1 MEQNPNEESQ
11 KEQNPTE
18 PGPGEESPT
27 EGSPTEGSPTE
38 GSQVEQGPTEQSQ
51 TRQDPAEQISRK
63 HVVAGNWKMFKT
75 RDEAQATV
83 RELVGLV
90 GNTRNVDIVV
100 CPPFTALSAVEEILA
115 GSVVQLGAQNVHWQD
130 EGAFTGEVSVSMLA
144 DYGCR
149 YVIIGHSERR
159 QYFQESDEVIQ
170 GKLERVFTT
179 ELVPILCIGES
190 LEAREADRVQEVIPS
205 QLERALRE
213 LTDPQASRIIIAYE
227 PVWAIGTGRTATPE
241 LAEKVHFLIR
251 DWLYDHCSTG
261 VADQVRILYGGSV
274 SPENAGQLIEQE
286 NIDGFLVGG
295 ASLDSQSFAKIVQQ
309 SA

>member
-11 KEQNPTE
+11 TEQN
-18 PGPGEESPT
+18 
-27 EGSPTEGSPTE
+27 
-38 GSQVEQGPTEQSQ
+38 QVEQEAAEQSQ
-51 TRQDPAEQISRK
+51 TVQDKAEQKSRK
-63 HVVAGNWKMFKT
+63 HFVAGNWKMFKT

-83 RELVGLV
+83 REVVGLV
-90 GNTRNVDIVV
+90 GNIQTADIVV
-100 CPPFTALSAVEEILA
+100 CPPFTALAAVEEILT

-144 DYGCR
+144 DYGCSH
-149 YVIIGHSERR
+149 VIIGHSERR

-170 GKLERVFTT
+170 DKLERVFSTD
-179 ELVPILCIGES
+179 LVPILCIGES

-251 DWLYDHCSTG
+251 NWLSDHCSTD

-274 SPENAGQLIEQE
+274 NPENAGQLIEQE

>member
-11 KEQNPTE
+11 KDQNPTE
-18 PGPGEESPT
+18 Q
-27 EGSPTEGSPTE
+27 
-38 GSQVEQGPTEQSQ
+38 SQVEQGPTEQSQ
-51 TRQDPAEQISRK
+51 TRQDQAEQISRK

-75 RDEAQATV
+75 REEAQATV
-83 RELVGLV
+83 REVVGLV
-90 GNTRNVDIVV
+90 GNIQNVDIVV
-100 CPPFTALSAVEEILA
+100 CPPFTALGAVEEILT

-144 DYGCR
+144 DYGCSH
-149 YVIIGHSERR
+149 VIIGHSERR
-159 QYFQESDEVIQ
+159 HYFQESDEVIQ
-170 GKLERVFTT
+170 DKLEKVFST
-179 ELVPILCIGES
+179 ELTPILCIGES

-213 LTDPQASRIIIAYE
+213 LTDPQTSRIIIAYE

-251 DWLYDHCSTG
+251 SWLSDHSSVG

-274 SPENAGQLIEQE
+274 TPENAGQLIEQE

-295 ASLDSQSFAKIVQQ
+295 ASLDAQSFAKIVQQ

>member
-11 KEQNPTE
+11 KDQNPTE
-18 PGPGEESPT
+18 Q
-27 EGSPTEGSPTE
+27 
-38 GSQVEQGPTEQSQ
+38 SQVEQGPTEQSQ
-51 TRQDPAEQISRK
+51 TRQDQAEQISRK

-83 RELVGLV
+83 REVVGLV
-90 GNTRNVDIVV
+90 GNIQTVDIVV
-100 CPPFTALSAVEEILA
+100 CPPFTALGAVEEILT

-144 DYGCR
+144 DYGCSH
-149 YVIIGHSERR
+149 VIIGHSERR
-159 QYFQESDEVIQ
+159 HYFQESDEVIQ
-170 GKLERVFTT
+170 GKLEKVFST
-179 ELVPILCIGES
+179 ELTPILCIGES

-213 LTDPQASRIIIAYE
+213 LTDPQTSRIIIAYE

-251 DWLYDHCSTG
+251 SWLSDHSSVG

-274 SPENAGQLIEQE
+274 TPENAGQLIEQE

-295 ASLDSQSFAKIVQQ
+295 ASLDAQSFAKIVQQ

>member
-18 PGPGEESPT
+18 
-27 EGSPTEGSPTE
+27 
-38 GSQVEQGPTEQSQ
+38 QGPTEQGQ
-51 TRQDPAEQISRK
+51 PQQDQAEQISRK

-83 RELVGLV
+83 REVVGLV
-90 GNTRNVDIVV
+90 GNIQNVDIVV
-100 CPPFTALSAVEEILA
+100 CPPFTALGAVEEVLT

-144 DYGCR
+144 DYGCSH
-149 YVIIGHSERR
+149 VIIGHSERR
-159 QYFQESDEVIQ
+159 HYFQESDEVIQ
-170 GKLERVFTT
+170 DKLEKVFST
-179 ELVPILCIGES
+179 ELTPILCIGES

-213 LTDPQASRIIIAYE
+213 LTDPQTSRIIIAYE

-251 DWLYDHCSTG
+251 SWLSDHSSVG

-274 SPENAGQLIEQE
+274 TPENAGQLIEQE

-295 ASLDSQSFAKIVQQ
+295 ASLDAPSFAKIVQQ

>member
-18 PGPGEESPT
+18 QGQT
-27 EGSPTEGSPTE
+27 
-38 GSQVEQGPTEQSQ
+38 EQGQPQ
-51 TRQDPAEQISRK
+51 QDHAEQISRK

-83 RELVGLV
+83 REVVGLV
-90 GNTRNVDIVV
+90 GNIQNVDIVV
-100 CPPFTALSAVEEILA
+100 CPPFTALGAVEEILT

-144 DYGCR
+144 DYGCSH
-149 YVIIGHSERR
+149 VIIGHSERR
-159 QYFQESDEVIQ
+159 HYFQESDEVIQ
-170 GKLERVFTT
+170 DKLEKVFST

-213 LTDPQASRIIIAYE
+213 LTDPQTSRIIIAYE

-241 LAEKVHFLIR
+241 LAEKVHLLIR
-251 DWLYDHCSTG
+251 SWLSDPSSVG
-261 VADQVRILYGGSV
+261 VADQVRLLYGGSV
-274 SPENAGQLIEQE
+274 TPENAGQLIEQE

-295 ASLDSQSFAKIVQQ
+295 ASLDAPSFAKIVQQ

>member
-1 MEQNPNEESQ
+1 MEQNPNEQNPNEESQ
-11 KEQNPTE
+11 TEQ
-18 PGPGEESPT
+18 
-27 EGSPTEGSPTE
+27 
-38 GSQVEQGPTEQSQ
+38 SQVEQGPTEQSQ
-51 TRQDPAEQISRK
+51 AEQDQAEQKSRK
-63 HVVAGNWKMFKT
+63 HFIAGNWKMFKT
-75 RDEAQATV
+75 RDEALATV

-90 GNTRNVDIVV
+90 GNSQTVDIVV
-100 CPPFTALSAVEEILA
+100 CPPFTALAAVEEILA
-115 GSVVQLGAQNVHWQD
+115 GSMVQLGAQNVHWMD

-159 QYFQESDEVIQ
+159 QHFQESDEVIQ
-170 GKLERVFTT
+170 DKLERVFST

-190 LEAREADRVQEVIPS
+190 LEAREADRVQEVILG

-213 LTDPQASRIIIAYE
+213 LTDPQSYRIIIAYE

-251 DWLYDHCSTG
+251 DWLSDHCSTQ

-295 ASLDSQSFAKIVQQ
+295 ASLDAQAFAKIVQQ

>member
-11 KEQNPTE
+11 KDQNPNE
-18 PGPGEESPT
+18 H
-27 EGSPTEGSPTE
+27 
-38 GSQVEQGPTEQSQ
+38 SQVEQGPTEQSQ
-51 TRQDPAEQISRK
+51 IRQDQAEQISRK
-63 HVVAGNWKMFKT
+63 RVVTGNWKMFKT
-75 RDEAQATV
+75 REEAQATV
-83 RELVGLV
+83 REVVGLV
-90 GNTRNVDIVV
+90 GNIQNVDIVV
-100 CPPFTALSAVEEILA
+100 CPPFTALGAVEEILT

-144 DYGCR
+144 DYGCSH
-149 YVIIGHSERR
+149 VIIGHSERR
-159 QYFQESDEVIQ
+159 HYFQESDEVIQ
-170 GKLERVFTT
+170 DKLEKVFST
-179 ELVPILCIGES
+179 ELIPILCIGES

-213 LTDPQASRIIIAYE
+213 LTDPQTSRIIIAYE

-251 DWLYDHCSTG
+251 SWLSDHSSVG

-274 SPENAGQLIEQE
+274 TPENADQLIEQE

-295 ASLDSQSFAKIVQQ
+295 ASLDAQSFAKIVQQ

>member
-11 KEQNPTE
+11 TEQNPTE
-18 PGPGEESPT
+18 PSSGEESQT
-27 EGSPTEGSPTE
+27 EQN
-38 GSQVEQGPTEQSQ
+38 QVEQEAAEQSQ
-51 TRQDPAEQISRK
+51 TVQDEAEQESRK
-63 HVVAGNWKMFKT
+63 HFVAGNWKMFKT

-90 GNTRNVDIVV
+90 GNISTVDIVV

-115 GSVVQLGAQNVHWQD
+115 ESIVRLGAQNVHWKD

-144 DYGCR
+144 DYGCS

-170 GKLERVFTT
+170 DKLERVFST
-179 ELVPILCIGES
+179 EIVPILCIGES
-190 LEAREADRVQEVIPS
+190 LEAREADRVEEVILG

-213 LTDPQASRIIIAYE
+213 LTDPQTSRIIIAYE

-251 DWLYDHCSTG
+251 NWLSGHCATN

-274 SPENAGQLIEQE
+274 NPENVGQLIEQE

-295 ASLDSQSFAKIVQQ
+295 ASLDAQSFAKIVQQ
-309 SA
+309 ST

>member
-18 PGPGEESPT
+18 
-27 EGSPTEGSPTE
+27 
-38 GSQVEQGPTEQSQ
+38 QGPTEQGQ
-51 TRQDPAEQISRK
+51 PQQDQAEQISRK

-75 RDEAQATV
+75 REEAQATV
-83 RELVGLV
+83 REVVGLV
-90 GNTRNVDIVV
+90 GNIQNVDIVV
-100 CPPFTALSAVEEILA
+100 CPPFTALGAVEEILT

-144 DYGCR
+144 DYGCSH
-149 YVIIGHSERR
+149 VIIGHSERR
-159 QYFQESDEVIQ
+159 HYFQESDEVIQ
-170 GKLERVFTT
+170 DKLEKVFST
-179 ELVPILCIGES
+179 ELTPILCIGES

-213 LTDPQASRIIIAYE
+213 LTDPQTSRIIIAYE

-251 DWLYDHCSTG
+251 SWLSDHSSVG

-274 SPENAGQLIEQE
+274 TPENAGQLIEQE

-295 ASLDSQSFAKIVQQ
+295 ASLDAPSFAKIVQQ

>member
-11 KEQNPTE
+11 KDQNPTE
-18 PGPGEESPT
+18 Q
-27 EGSPTEGSPTE
+27 
-38 GSQVEQGPTEQSQ
+38 SQVEQGPTEQSQ
-51 TRQDPAEQISRK
+51 NRQDQAEQISRK

-75 RDEAQATV
+75 REEAQATV
-83 RELVGLV
+83 REVVGLV
-90 GNTRNVDIVV
+90 GNIQNVDIVV
-100 CPPFTALSAVEEILA
+100 CPPFTALGAVEEILT

-144 DYGCR
+144 DYGCSH
-149 YVIIGHSERR
+149 VIIGHSERR
-159 QYFQESDEVIQ
+159 HYFQESDEVIQ
-170 GKLERVFTT
+170 GKLEKVFST
-179 ELVPILCIGES
+179 ELTPILCIGES

-213 LTDPQASRIIIAYE
+213 LTDPQTSRIIIAYE

-241 LAEKVHFLIR
+241 LAEKVHLLIR
-251 DWLYDHCSTG
+251 SWLSDHSSVG

-274 SPENAGQLIEQE
+274 TPENAGQLIEQE

-295 ASLDSQSFAKIVQQ
+295 ASLDAQAFAKIVQQ

>member
-11 KEQNPTE
+11 KDQNPTE
-18 PGPGEESPT
+18 Q
-27 EGSPTEGSPTE
+27 
-38 GSQVEQGPTEQSQ
+38 SQVEQGPTEQSQ
-51 TRQDPAEQISRK
+51 TRQDQAEQISRK

-83 RELVGLV
+83 REVVGLV
-90 GNTRNVDIVV
+90 GNIQNVDIVV
-100 CPPFTALSAVEEILA
+100 CPPFTALGAVEEILT

-144 DYGCR
+144 DYGCSH
-149 YVIIGHSERR
+149 VIIGHSERR
-159 QYFQESDEVIQ
+159 HYFQESDEVIQ
-170 GKLERVFTT
+170 GKLEKVFST
-179 ELVPILCIGES
+179 ELTPILCIGES

-213 LTDPQASRIIIAYE
+213 LTDPQTSRIIIAYE

-251 DWLYDHCSTG
+251 SWLSDHSSVG

-274 SPENAGQLIEQE
+274 TPENAGQLIEQE

-295 ASLDSQSFAKIVQQ
+295 ASLDAQSFAKIVQQ

>member
-18 PGPGEESPT
+18 
-27 EGSPTEGSPTE
+27 
-38 GSQVEQGPTEQSQ
+38 QGPTEQGQ
-51 TRQDPAEQISRK
+51 PQQDQAEQISRK

-83 RELVGLV
+83 REVVGLV
-90 GNTRNVDIVV
+90 GNIQNVDIVV
-100 CPPFTALSAVEEILA
+100 CPPFTALGAVEEVLT

-144 DYGCR
+144 DYGCSH
-149 YVIIGHSERR
+149 VIIGHSERR
-159 QYFQESDEVIQ
+159 HYFQESDEVIQ
-170 GKLERVFTT
+170 DKLEKVFST
-179 ELVPILCIGES
+179 ELTPILCIGES

-213 LTDPQASRIIIAYE
+213 LTDPQTSRIIIAYE

-241 LAEKVHFLIR
+241 LAEKVHLLIR
-251 DWLYDHCSTG
+251 SWLSDHSSVG

-274 SPENAGQLIEQE
+274 TPENAGQLIEQE

-295 ASLDSQSFAKIVQQ
+295 ASLDAPSFAKIVQQ

>member
-1 MEQNPNEESQ
+1 MEQNPGEESQ
-11 KEQNPTE
+11 TEQDPTE
-18 PGPGEESPT
+18 PDPGEESQT
-27 EGSPTEGSPTE
+27 DQ
-38 GSQVEQGPTEQSQ
+38 SQVAQEPTEQSQ
-51 TRQDPAEQISRK
+51 VEQDQGEQKSRK

-75 RDEAQATV
+75 RDEAQDSV

-90 GNTRNVDIVV
+90 GNIQTVDTIV
-100 CPPFTALSAVEEILA
+100 CPPFTALAAVEEILA
-115 GSVVQLGAQNVHWQD
+115 GSIVQLGAQNVHWKD

-144 DYGCR
+144 DCGCR

-170 GKLERVFTT
+170 DKLEKVFST

-190 LEAREADRVQEVIPS
+190 LEAREADRVEEVILG

-213 LTDPQASRIIIAYE
+213 LTDPKTSRIIIAYE

-241 LAEKVHFLIR
+241 IAEKVHFLIR
-251 DWLYDHCSTG
+251 NWISDHCSTG
-261 VADQVRILYGGSV
+261 IADQVRILYGGSV
-274 SPENAGQLIEQE
+274 NPENAGQLMAQE

-295 ASLDSQSFAKIVQQ
+295 ASLDAQSFAKIVQQ
-309 SA
+309 ST

>member
-11 KEQNPTE
+11 KERNPTE
-18 PGPGEESPT
+18 PSPGEEGQT
-27 EGSPTEGSPTE
+27 EQ
-38 GSQVEQGPTEQSQ
+38 SQVEQGPTEQSQ
-51 TRQDPAEQISRK
+51 IKQDQAAQKSRK
-63 HVVAGNWKMFKT
+63 HFVAGNWKMFKT
-75 RDEAQATV
+75 RDEAQTTV
-83 RELVGLV
+83 REVVGLV
-90 GNTRNVDIVV
+90 GNIQTVDIVV
-100 CPPFTALSAVEEILA
+100 CPPFTALAAVEEILT

-144 DYGCR
+144 DNGCSH
-149 YVIIGHSERR
+149 VIIGHSERR

-170 GKLERVFTT
+170 DKLERVFST

-190 LEAREADRVQEVIPS
+190 LEAREADRMEEVVLG

-213 LTDPQASRIIIAYE
+213 LTDPQAYRIIIAYE

-251 DWLYDHCSTG
+251 DWISDHCSTG
-261 VADQVRILYGGSV
+261 VAEQVRIVYGGSV
-274 SPENAGQLIEQE
+274 NPENAGHLIEQE
-286 NIDGFLVGG
+286 NIDGFLVGA

>member
-11 KEQNPTE
+11 KDQNPTE
-18 PGPGEESPT
+18 Q
-27 EGSPTEGSPTE
+27 
-38 GSQVEQGPTEQSQ
+38 SQVEQGPTEQSQ
-51 TRQDPAEQISRK
+51 TRQDQAEQFSRK

-83 RELVGLV
+83 REVVGLV
-90 GNTRNVDIVV
+90 GNIQNVDIVV
-100 CPPFTALSAVEEILA
+100 CPPFTALGAVEEILT

-130 EGAFTGEVSVSMLA
+130 EGAFTGEVSVSMLT
-144 DYGCR
+144 DYGCSH
-149 YVIIGHSERR
+149 VIIGHSERR
-159 QYFQESDEVIQ
+159 HYFQESDEVIQ
-170 GKLERVFTT
+170 DKLEKVFST
-179 ELVPILCIGES
+179 ELTPILCIGES

-213 LTDPQASRIIIAYE
+213 LTDPQTSRIIIAYE

-251 DWLYDHCSTG
+251 SWLSDHSSVG

-274 SPENAGQLIEQE
+274 TPENAGQLIEQE

-295 ASLDSQSFAKIVQQ
+295 ASLDAQSFAKIVQQ

>member
-11 KEQNPTE
+11 KDQNPTE
-18 PGPGEESPT
+18 Q
-27 EGSPTEGSPTE
+27 
-38 GSQVEQGPTEQSQ
+38 SQVEQGPTEQSQ
-51 TRQDPAEQISRK
+51 TRQDQAEQISRK
-63 HVVAGNWKMFKT
+63 PVVAGNWKMFKT
-75 RDEAQATV
+75 REEAQATV
-83 RELVGLV
+83 REVVGLV
-90 GNTRNVDIVV
+90 GNIQNVDIVV
-100 CPPFTALSAVEEILA
+100 CPPFTALGAVEEILT

-144 DYGCR
+144 DYGCSH
-149 YVIIGHSERR
+149 VIIGHSERR
-159 QYFQESDEVIQ
+159 HYFQESDEVIQ
-170 GKLERVFTT
+170 DKLEKVFST
-179 ELVPILCIGES
+179 ELTPILCIGES

-213 LTDPQASRIIIAYE
+213 LTDPQTSRIIIAYE

-251 DWLYDHCSTG
+251 SWLSDHSSVG

-274 SPENAGQLIEQE
+274 TPENAGQLIEQE

-295 ASLDSQSFAKIVQQ
+295 ASLDAQSFAKIVQQ

>member
-18 PGPGEESPT
+18 
-27 EGSPTEGSPTE
+27 
-38 GSQVEQGPTEQSQ
+38 QGPTEQGQ
-51 TRQDPAEQISRK
+51 PQQDQAEQISRK

-83 RELVGLV
+83 REVVGLV
-90 GNTRNVDIVV
+90 GNIQNVDIVV
-100 CPPFTALSAVEEILA
+100 CPPFTALGAVEEILT

-144 DYGCR
+144 DYGCSH
-149 YVIIGHSERR
+149 VIIGHSERR
-159 QYFQESDEVIQ
+159 HYFQESDEVIQ
-170 GKLERVFTT
+170 DKLEKVFST
-179 ELVPILCIGES
+179 ELTPILCIGES

-213 LTDPQASRIIIAYE
+213 LTDPQTSRIIIAYE

-241 LAEKVHFLIR
+241 LAEKVHILIR
-251 DWLYDHCSTG
+251 SWLSDHSSVG

-274 SPENAGQLIEQE
+274 TPENAGQLIEQE

-295 ASLDSQSFAKIVQQ
+295 ASLDAPSFAKIVQQ

>member
-11 KEQNPTE
+11 KDQNPTE
-18 PGPGEESPT
+18 Q
-27 EGSPTEGSPTE
+27 
-38 GSQVEQGPTEQSQ
+38 SQVEQGPTEQSQ
-51 TRQDPAEQISRK
+51 TRQDQAELISRK

-75 RDEAQATV
+75 REEAQATV
-83 RELVGLV
+83 REVVGLV
-90 GNTRNVDIVV
+90 GNIQNVDIVV
-100 CPPFTALSAVEEILA
+100 CPPFTALGAVEEILT

-144 DYGCR
+144 DYGCSH
-149 YVIIGHSERR
+149 VIIGHSERR
-159 QYFQESDEVIQ
+159 HYFQESDEVIQ
-170 GKLERVFTT
+170 DKLEKVFST
-179 ELVPILCIGES
+179 ELIPILCIGES

-213 LTDPQASRIIIAYE
+213 LTDPQTSRIIIAYE

-251 DWLYDHCSTG
+251 SWLSDHSSVG

-274 SPENAGQLIEQE
+274 TPENAGQLIEQE

-295 ASLDSQSFAKIVQQ
+295 ASLDAQSFAKIVQQ

>member
-11 KEQNPTE
+11 KDQNPTE
-18 PGPGEESPT
+18 Q
-27 EGSPTEGSPTE
+27 
-38 GSQVEQGPTEQSQ
+38 SQVEQGPTEQSQ
-51 TRQDPAEQISRK
+51 TRQDQAEQISRK

-75 RDEAQATV
+75 REEAQATV
-83 RELVGLV
+83 REVVGLV
-90 GNTRNVDIVV
+90 GNIQNVDIVV
-100 CPPFTALSAVEEILA
+100 CPPFTALGAVEEILT

-144 DYGCR
+144 DYGCSH
-149 YVIIGHSERR
+149 VIIGHSERR
-159 QYFQESDEVIQ
+159 HYFQESDEVIQ
-170 GKLERVFTT
+170 DKLEKVFST
-179 ELVPILCIGES
+179 ELIPILCIGES

-213 LTDPQASRIIIAYE
+213 LTDPQTSRIIIAYE

-251 DWLYDHCSTG
+251 SWLSDHSSVG

-274 SPENAGQLIEQE
+274 TPENAGQLIEQE

-295 ASLDSQSFAKIVQQ
+295 ASLDAQSFAKIVQQ

>member
-11 KEQNPTE
+11 KDQNPTE
-18 PGPGEESPT
+18 Q
-27 EGSPTEGSPTE
+27 
-38 GSQVEQGPTEQSQ
+38 SQVEQGPTEQSQ
-51 TRQDPAEQISRK
+51 NRQDQAEQISRK

-83 RELVGLV
+83 REVVGLV
-90 GNTRNVDIVV
+90 GNIQNVDIVV
-100 CPPFTALSAVEEILA
+100 CPPFTALGAVEEILT

-144 DYGCR
+144 DYGCSH
-149 YVIIGHSERR
+149 VIIGHSERR
-159 QYFQESDEVIQ
+159 HYFQESDEVIQ
-170 GKLERVFTT
+170 GKLEKVFST
-179 ELVPILCIGES
+179 ELTPILCIGES

-213 LTDPQASRIIIAYE
+213 LTDPQTSRIIIAYE

-251 DWLYDHCSTG
+251 SWLSDHSSVG

-274 SPENAGQLIEQE
+274 TPENAGQLIEQK

-295 ASLDSQSFAKIVQQ
+295 ASLDAQSFAKIVQQ

>member
-11 KEQNPTE
+11 KDQNPTE
-18 PGPGEESPT
+18 Q
-27 EGSPTEGSPTE
+27 
-38 GSQVEQGPTEQSQ
+38 SQVEQGPTEQSQ
-51 TRQDPAEQISRK
+51 TRQDQAEQISRK

-83 RELVGLV
+83 REVVGLV
-90 GNTRNVDIVV
+90 GNIQNVDIVV
-100 CPPFTALSAVEEILA
+100 CPPFTALGAVEEILT

-144 DYGCR
+144 DYGCSH
-149 YVIIGHSERR
+149 VIIGHSERR
-159 QYFQESDEVIQ
+159 HYFQESDEVIQ
-170 GKLERVFTT
+170 DKLEKVFST
-179 ELVPILCIGES
+179 ELTPILCIGES

-213 LTDPQASRIIIAYE
+213 LTDPQTSRIIIAYE

-251 DWLYDHCSTG
+251 SWLSDHSSVG

-274 SPENAGQLIEQE
+274 TPENAGQLIEQE

-295 ASLDSQSFAKIVQQ
+295 ASLDAPSFAKIVQQ